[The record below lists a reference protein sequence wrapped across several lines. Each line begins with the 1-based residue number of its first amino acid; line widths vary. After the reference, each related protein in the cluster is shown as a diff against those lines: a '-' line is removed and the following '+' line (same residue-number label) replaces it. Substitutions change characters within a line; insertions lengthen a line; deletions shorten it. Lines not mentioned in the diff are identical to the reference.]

1 MPFLGLEIDRA
12 SEGIYEKAVEHLT
25 KRRVPLPTFA
35 QLADPSLIPDG
46 LAGQLSHVD
55 FDALSPLNLFRM
67 HWFNSSRH
75 SWRTQVPEHLILG
88 RELTGV
94 EAPIVVMLANRFPMI
109 GTHKVLAAYACL
121 APRLVTGQFDP
132 TTHRAIWPSTGNYC
146 RGGIA
151 ICEVLGCRGV
161 AVLPEGMSRER
172 FVWLQEHVTDPEDIV
187 TTPGTESDVKAIY
200 DRCRQLAQD
209 PRNIVL
215 NQFSEFGNHLV
226 HYLCTGKALER
237 TILALQKERPG
248 LMPRAFVAAVGSGG
262 TLGAGDYLKERFRT
276 VTAAVESLECPT
288 MLRNGFGEHNI
299 QGIGDKHIPLIHNV
313 MNTDFV
319 IAVSDSITDRLNV
332 LCNTD
337 VGRSYLTTRRRAPD
351 AIVKE
356 LPSLGLSSLCN
367 LVAAIKL
374 ARHLRLGPEEI
385 VLTVAT
391 DGANLY
397 SSECEKAMAR
407 DFPQGF
413 DQVTAGE
420 AFGQAIL
427 GAGADNLLELTT
439 NDRERIFNLG
449 YYTWVEQHGVSIE
462 DFTARRDLS
471 FWTSIRGRLNE
482 WDELIRAF
490 NARTGAL
497 ENIGRLAPVPPD

>member
-1 MPFLGLEIDRA
+1 
-12 SEGIYEKAVEHLT
+12 
-25 KRRVPLPTFA
+25 
-35 QLADPSLIPDG
+35 
-46 LAGQLSHVD
+46 
-55 FDALSPLNLFRM
+55 
-67 HWFNSSRH
+67 
-75 SWRTQVPEHLILG
+75 
-88 RELTGV
+88 
-94 EAPIVVMLANRFPMI
+94 
-109 GTHKVLAAYACL
+109 
-121 APRLVTGQFDP
+121 
-132 TTHRAIWPSTGNYC
+132 
-146 RGGIA
+146 
-151 ICEVLGCRGV
+151 
-161 AVLPEGMSRER
+161 
-172 FVWLQEHVTDPEDIV
+172 
-187 TTPGTESDVKAIY
+187 
-200 DRCRQLAQD
+200 
-209 PRNIVL
+209 
-215 NQFSEFGNHLV
+215 
-226 HYLCTGKALER
+226 
-237 TILALQKERPG
+237 
-248 LMPRAFVAAVGSGG
+248 
-262 TLGAGDYLKERFRT
+262 
-276 VTAAVESLECPT
+276 